1 MENKGSCLQST
12 NSQQELESI
21 CSVYAEP
28 WLLDSRLL
36 KDHMQL
42 QLLSLGFSSF
52 QCCSGVTPASKELS
66 CKGKKGT
73 SEESGDS
80 FKSYFGDQPSVF
92 FCQTWLCLLI
102 KGNNMRAWSA
112 CESKNLGLGTR
123 VKWKLNNG
131 SAHECM
137 QQKGGNFLRNIK
149 VMSPSD
155 ELSWKVFS

>member
-1 MENKGSCLQST
+1 
-12 NSQQELESI
+12 
-21 CSVYAEP
+21 
-28 WLLDSRLL
+28 
-36 KDHMQL
+36 MQL

-112 CESKNLGLGTR
+112 CESKNLGLETG

-149 VMSPSD
+149 VMSPSN
-155 ELSWKVFS
+155 ELSWKRSFPNSDRRLGESKSCICKQKTLKSPTQGMFRPWTSLGTS